1 MIREQRAR
9 SGMLWFE
16 AGDAAGPAVV
26 YFHGTAGERD
36 DLPFPGLAA
45 QLGVR
50 WLMAERPGYQR
61 SAPRRGAS
69 LADIARMVVD
79 DLSELGAEQFSALG
93 YSGGGPHALACA
105 VVVPSQVRAV
115 GLLSSWAP
123 MNPPDPG
130 LSRSVRFGM
139 RAAAILPRAAVRLML
154 TPQGRGSEGMTDDIC
169 RVARPWGFDVGAVAS
184 STRVIAWHPE
194 GDPQVPVAPW
204 RRVNGIELHVVDG
217 DSHEV
222 PRERWETALR
232 ALTRADGNC

>member
-1 MIREQRAR
+1 MIGERRAR

-26 YFHGTAGERD
+26 YFHGTAGERE
-36 DLPFPGLAA
+36 DLPFPDLAE

-61 SAPRRGAS
+61 SAPKRGAS
-69 LADIARMVVD
+69 FADIGRMVGD
-79 DLSELGAEQFSALG
+79 DLSELGVGPFSVLG

-105 VVVPSQVRAV
+105 AVAPSRVRAV
-115 GLLSSWAP
+115 GLLNSWAP

-139 RAAAILPRAAVRLML
+139 RAAAVLPRAVVRLML
-154 TPQGRGSEGMTDDIC
+154 TAQGRGSEGMTDDIC
-169 RVARPWGFDVGAVAS
+169 RVARPWGFDVEAVAS
-184 STRVIAWHPE
+184 SGRVIVWHAE
-194 GDPQVPVAPW
+194 GDPQVPVTPW
-204 RRVNGIELHVVDG
+204 RRVQGIELHVVDG
-217 DSHEV
+217 NSHEV

-232 ALTRADGNC
+232 ELARDDSNR